1 MAVTDVKTYQTFRGV
16 DYSASPAVISE
27 EHASDMLNMYIGAD
41 GVLQK
46 RPGWHILKT
55 FQAEDSDDTRLPV
68 NGIHYVS
75 FAPGNGMLFIHA
87 GIYLF
92 SVLMATSWRH
102 VTGEDRP
109 YFQYEGDV
117 PTLDDVRLIEDYVA
131 GNLSGLEAW
140 QVKNMDING
149 DGRVTKEDAKI
160 LNDYIV
166 NVAHPA
172 SNGVLSKSY
181 TIVKKKDGSVL
192 HLANTRSVAFEHDGN
207 LYLLDGS
214 NYYKISPNYAGVENL
229 LDTSTQYN
237 GVIQADGTLQ

>member
-27 EHASDMLNMYIGAD
+27 DHASDLLNMYIGAD

-55 FQAEDSDDTRLPV
+55 FQVSPSDPTRLPI
-68 NGIHYVS
+68 NGIHYIS
-75 FAPGNGMLFIHA
+75 FAPGNGTLFIHA
-87 GIYLF
+87 GTRLY
-92 SVLMATSWRH
+92 SVLMANSWRH
-102 VTGEDRP
+102 VTGQDAP

-117 PTLDDVRLIEDYVA
+117 PTLDDVRLIEDYIA
-131 GNLSGLEAW
+131 GNVENLDAW

-149 DGRVTKEDAKI
+149 DGKVTEEDAKI

-172 SNGVLSKSY
+172 SNGVLSTSY
-181 TIVKKKDGSVL
+181 QLIKDKNGTTLELS
-192 HLANTRSVAFEHDGN
+192 NTRSVAFEHDGN
-207 LYLLDGS
+207 LYLLDGKK
-214 NYYKISPNYAGVENL
+214 YYKIAPKYAGVENL
-229 LDTSTQYN
+229 LDTSTQYS
-237 GVIQADGTLQ
+237 GVIQADGTLA